1 MIRRPPRS
9 TRTDTLFPYTTLFR
23 SIAAATQ
30 APLINLAGET
40 RLAELPAWLAAA
52 KLVIGV
58 DTGLTHIGIA
68 VGTPTVA
75 LFGSTCPYRQGADSP
90 PIVMYDAL
98 PFAPCRRPPPCPGR
112 FHFIRGLPP
121 PPAPTPAAPPPPPRA

>member
-1 MIRRPPRS
+1 
-9 TRTDTLFPYTTLFR
+9 
-23 SIAAATQ
+23 
-30 APLINLAGET
+30 GET

-90 PIVMYDAL
+90 LIVMYDAL
-98 PFAPCRRPPPCPGR
+98 PCAPCRRHPTCDGR
-112 FHFIRGLPP
+112 FDCMRGL
-121 PPAPTPAAPPPPPRA
+121 TPQRVAIAATQLLRA

>member
-1 MIRRPPRS
+1 MIRIPPRS
-9 TRTDTLFPYTTLFR
+9 TRNDTLFPYTTLVR
-23 SIAAATQ
+23 SEDHWPALVQRLSEAGLGPCVMFGGPGDRVAAARIAAATQ

-90 PIVMYDAL
+90 QI
-98 PFAPCRRPPPCPGR
+98 GR
-112 FHFIRGLPP
+112 AHV
-121 PPAPTPAAPPPPPRA
+121 

>member
-1 MIRRPPRS
+1 MFGGPGDRVAAAR
-9 TRTDTLFPYTTLFR
+9 
-23 SIAAATQ
+23 IAAATQ

-90 PIVMYDAL
+90 LIVMYDAL
-98 PFAPCRRPPPCPGR
+98 PCAPCRRPPTRSAERRVGKECVRQCSSRWSPY
-112 FHFIRGLPP
+112 H
-121 PPAPTPAAPPPPPRA
+121 